1 MAILIDPPQWPA
13 HGTLW
18 SHLVSDT
25 SYAELHAF
33 AARLGVPRRSFD
45 LDHYD
50 VPASRYE
57 QAVSLGARPV
67 LARDVVFQLRTSG
80 LRVRQVER
88 DAVRPVRRREYLV
101 AEWAGLADAVGLGG
115 STTAFAAWQHL
126 GDELVA
132 RWNEPH
138 RAYHDE
144 RHLEDVLLALDHL
157 ATRGE
162 RVFPATLLAAWFH
175 DAVYVGASGSDERDS
190 AHLAAVSLLRLD
202 LAPAFVQH
210 VGELIV
216 ATTPALPHAHTPAP
230 LAHLLDADL
239 SIFASPAS
247 RYTEYSLAV
256 RREFAHV
263 AEPEFR
269 AGRSRILTTYLDQP
283 AIYRTDTARVLWEDR
298 ARGNLVREV
307 EALRSAGPLAE

>member
-25 SYAELHAF
+25 SYPELHAF
-33 AARLGVPRRSFD
+33 ASRLGVPRRSFD

-50 VPASRYE
+50 VPASLYE
-57 QAVSLGARPV
+57 QAIALGARPV
-67 LARDVVFQLRTSG
+67 LARDIVFQLRTSG
-80 LRVRQVER
+80 LRVRQIER

-101 AEWAGLADAVGLGG
+101 AEWAGLADALGLGG
-115 STTAFAAWQHL
+115 STRAFTDWQYL
-126 GDELVA
+126 GADLLA

-138 RAYHDE
+138 RVYHDE

-157 ATRGE
+157 SSRGE
-162 RVFPATLLAAWFH
+162 RISPATLLAAWFH
-175 DAVYVGASGSDERDS
+175 DAVYEGASGSDEQDS
-190 AHLAAVSLLRLD
+190 AQLAAATLQELG
-202 LAPAFVQH
+202 LAPGQVQH
-210 VGELIV
+210 VGELII
-216 ATTPALPHAHTPAP
+216 ATTPALPHTHTPAP

-256 RREFAHV
+256 RSEYAHV

-283 AIYRTDTARVLWEDR
+283 SIYRTDTARVLWEER

-307 EALRSAGPLAE
+307 EALRGVGSLAD

>member
-25 SYAELHAF
+25 SYAELHTF
-33 AARLGVPRRSFD
+33 AARLGLPRRSFD

-50 VPASRYE
+50 LPSSRYE
-57 QAVSLGARPV
+57 QAVALGAHPV
-67 LARDVVFQLRTSG
+67 LARDIVFRLRNSG
-80 LRVRQVER
+80 LRVRQIER
-88 DAVRPVRRREYLV
+88 EAARPVRRREYLI

-115 STTAFAAWQHL
+115 STRAFSNWQQL

-132 RWNEPH
+132 RWNEEH

-162 RVFPATLLAAWFH
+162 RVSPATLLAAWFH

-190 AHLAAVSLLRLD
+190 AQLAAMSLQGLG
-202 LAPAFVQH
+202 LAPGLVQQ

-216 ATTPALPHAHTPAP
+216 ATTPALPHALTPAP

-239 SIFASPAS
+239 SIFASPAT
-247 RYTEYSLAV
+247 RYEEYSLAV
-256 RREFAHV
+256 RSEYSHV
-263 AEPEFR
+263 AEPDFR
-269 AGRSRILTTYLDQP
+269 EGRARILTTYLDQP
-283 AIYRTDTARVLWEDR
+283 SIYRTDTARVLWEDR
-298 ARGNLVREV
+298 ARSNLVREV
-307 EALRSAGPLAE
+307 EELRGPSLPVD